1 MIANYHAHTSLCNHA
16 SGELFEYVDNALER
30 GLHIFGFSDHAP
42 QWYPENF
49 RSRIRML
56 PEELTGYCRDVRQLQ
71 EKYAGKMQIPLG
83 LEAEFYP
90 ALFPRLLEEAKDAG
104 VEYFLLA
111 QHWIGNELNEP
122 YVGHPHNDEKLLE
135 RYCRQIADALQ
146 TGLFTYVAHP
156 DLVNYKGD
164 PKIFDRHMRWLC
176 REANAANTPLELNFL
191 GMIMDK
197 HYPREAF
204 WRIAG
209 EEGCTVV
216 FGMDAHD
223 PEQVLDEQVER
234 SARRMATRCGLK
246 VVDTVPLRKL

>member
-1 MIANYHAHTSLCNHA
+1 MIANYHTHTSLCHHA
-16 SGELFEYVDNALER
+16 SGELFEYVDNAIKR
-30 GLHIFGFSDHAP
+30 GLQIFGFSDHAP
-42 QWYPENF
+42 QWYPGNF

-71 EKYAGKMQIPLG
+71 QEYAGKLQIPLG

-104 VEYFLLA
+104 VEYLLLA
-111 QHWIGNELNEP
+111 QHWIGNELDEP
-122 YVGHPHNDEKLLE
+122 YVGHPHNDETILE
-135 RYCRQIADALQ
+135 RYCSQIADALQ
-146 TGLFTYVAHP
+146 TGLFTYIAHP

-191 GMIMDK
+191 GMMADK
-197 HYPREAF
+197 HYPRESF

-223 PEQVLDEQVER
+223 PEHVLDEQVER
-234 SARRMATRCGLK
+234 AARRMAARCGLK
-246 VVDTVPLRKL
+246 VVDTVALRKL